1 MAGGS
6 DSLKESVARIENFF
20 GTMSGDEIEC
30 VVTQIEDLNAKMTK
44 IENVFRELKASMER
58 KVTDVLCDMNGLVE
72 AIGGKLNKV
81 EIGLGIV
88 KLSLSGRTSS
98 QEGSMMTKIKVPE
111 LKAYVGEW
119 SAKELENFLWD
130 MEPWAQLKLRRH
142 DVKGLNSLIATAE
155 KQMNYRATVTS
166 SEKKKQGG
174 KRHSGNNTVEK
185 RKEIRA
191 ASNEAKG
198 EEHKDKKKF
207 SGSFFTEEPT
217 M

>member
-44 IENVFRELKASMER
+44 IENVFRELKASIER
-58 KVTDVLCDMNGLVE
+58 KVTNVLCDMNGLVE

-130 MEPWAQLKLRRH
+130 MEVSSMRDYVKAFFSLTL
-142 DVKGLNSLIATAE
+142 DV
-155 KQMNYRATVTS
+155 
-166 SEKKKQGG
+166 
-174 KRHSGNNTVEK
+174 
-185 RKEIRA
+185 
-191 ASNEAKG
+191 SNML
-198 EEHKDKKKF
+198 EEDK
-207 SGSFFTEEPT
+207 
-217 M
+217 